1 MKKQILHTIYTL
13 FADWSGLPEAAC
25 QAGCSTCCTRNV
37 TITAVEGELILRWV
51 QAEGLASWLGKVLK
65 MAGPGQ
71 TPAQTTNE
79 FARACLEGREGIEE
93 AEPDL
98 SPCPFLDGGIC
109 RIYPVRPF
117 ACRVFISTVRCRQGQ
132 AAVVPEEYFLAATA
146 RLQLIEH
153 LGQRESWGNMFDVL
167 PALLDI
173 GEFATIA
180 AGLNPVM
187 TLQARLR
194 TRSASPLPGFLLPEG
209 KEAEAVRQLLDT
221 VFARRIDGRR
231 IDDILNGR

>member
-1 MKKQILHTIYTL
+1 MKKQILHTVYTL
-13 FADWSGLPEAAC
+13 FADWSGLPEVAC
-25 QAGCSTCCTRNV
+25 HAGCSTCCTRNV
-37 TITAVEGELILRWV
+37 TITALEGEQILRWA
-51 QAEGLASWLGKVLK
+51 QAEGLSSWLGKVLK
-65 MAGPGQ
+65 MAGPGH

-79 FARACLEGREGIEE
+79 FARACLEGRESVEE
-93 AEPDL
+93 AEADL
-98 SPCPFLDGGIC
+98 SPCHFLGGGIC
-109 RIYPVRPF
+109 RIYPVRPL

-132 AAVVPEEYFLAATA
+132 VAVVPEAYFLAATA
-146 RLQLIEH
+146 LMQLAEH
-153 LGQRESWGNMFDVL
+153 LGQREYWGNMFDVL

-173 GEFATIA
+173 GEFADIA

-221 VFARRIDGRR
+221 IFARRIDGRR